1 MIKAMLL
8 VTRRELTLAF
18 RRWSDIALP
27 VVFFVIV
34 CMLFPLALGQ
44 DLAML
49 RSVGPGAIWVAAL
62 LATLL
67 SLNAFYR
74 EDFDDGSLEQL
85 ALAEQPLTIL
95 LLGKTLAH
103 WLVTELPLILL
114 APVLA
119 LGFATFVI
127 ALAAVPLLG
136 TNLVPDLAQGEFSFR
151 VRMPEGTTLESSAE
165 TIERVERR
173 CLDDGRFARVFS
185 VIGSWPSTAS
195 GRQTV
200 GEAFMKSMARSA
212 GSQIGRKVMR
222 GILGSIFK

>member
-1 MIKAMLL
+1 MISAMLL

-27 VVFFVIV
+27 VVFFIIV

-44 DLAML
+44 DLALL

-85 ALAEQPLTIL
+85 ALAEQPLTVL

-119 LGFATFVI
+119 LGFALSSEGISGLVLTLLAGTPALSLLGSVGAALTAGLRQASGLI
-127 ALAAVPLLG
+127 ALLLLPL
-136 TNLVPDLAQGEFSFR
+136 
-151 VRMPEGTTLESSAE
+151 TTPIL
-165 TIERVERR
+165 IF
-173 CLDDGRFARVFS
+173 G
-185 VIGSWPSTAS
+185 
-195 GRQTV
+195 
-200 GEAFMKSMARSA
+200 ARSA
-212 GSQIGRKVMR
+212 ELAANGEAIDGPLMLLGGLS
-222 GILGSIFK
+222 ILALTLCPFATAAAVRVSLD

>member
-1 MIKAMLL
+1 MIRALLL
-8 VTRRELTLAF
+8 VTGRELTLAF

-27 VVFFVIV
+27 VVFFLIV

-114 APVLA
+114 APLLA
-119 LGFATFVI
+119 LGFALSTEGVYGLIVTLLAGTPALSLLGSVGAALTAGLRQASGLI
-127 ALAAVPLLG
+127 ALLLLPLTTPILIFGARASELAANGESIDGPLLLLGGLSILALTLCPFATAAAV
-136 TNLVPDLAQGEFSFR
+136 R
-151 VRMPEGTTLESSAE
+151 VS
-165 TIERVERR
+165 
-173 CLDDGRFARVFS
+173 LD
-185 VIGSWPSTAS
+185 
-195 GRQTV
+195 
-200 GEAFMKSMARSA
+200 
-212 GSQIGRKVMR
+212 
-222 GILGSIFK
+222 